1 MDTLKISEPDYAR
14 LSAILRKV
22 DFFTAL
28 TIDQFAKIMP
38 YILLYGYRKGE
49 TVFKQGTEGDAFYI
63 ILAGACSVRV
73 KKGWFFSSEVG
84 RLKAGEF
91 FGEMAMFADE
101 KRSATVVCAE
111 DSRISVFL
119 KKDFKFLVK
128 ENPAFA
134 LEVEKIA
141 EARKFHTKHSE

>member
-1 MDTLKISEPDYAR
+1 MQTLKISEPDYAR
-14 LSAILRKV
+14 LSAVLRKV
-22 DFFTAL
+22 EFFTAL
-28 TIDQFAKIMP
+28 TIDQLAKIMP

-49 TVFKQGTEGDAFYI
+49 TVFKQGGEGDAFYI

-84 RLKAGEF
+84 RLKDGEF
-91 FGEMAMFADE
+91 FGEMALFTDE
-101 KRSATVVCAE
+101 KRSATVVCLA

-119 KKDFKFLVK
+119 KKDFAFLVK

-141 EARKFHTKHSE
+141 EARRFHTKHSE